1 MPEDQISPI
10 SLTPESVLHGA
21 SPLVLTATLRPVAG
35 LDRFQPAGFP
45 EIGHVIYKAPRKDG
59 RIENVCIVDSPASMA
74 NHLESVC
81 LRGPHDYELAEE
93 LAGVPYLRCVTG
105 SPDSEGKLAESE
117 REVVVTSLTE
127 GHRIA
132 STYFVEGQVFD
143 GAGRLQTK
151 RVKKKEKDKRT
162 GKEQEKEVD
171 TPLHFEDIFVTEAGI
186 ILANSKK
193 AHPPAERWWN
203 VFETIFR
210 FDPNALV
217 HGVLFPQW
225 QIKIAR
231 FLTAHLEAFGAAR
244 VDRSGVKFDR
254 LGKTTSGQPIFAVD
268 DETAT
273 EIRATFILDVAL
285 LRSFGRTEKTSGSD
299 GEKVRGLSEKQKE
312 FIVALALWKIDRLLK
327 TPFRYRS
334 GCHLELVSLK
344 QGERDAKL
352 DVNIGNAIHDAAFRS
367 ENCQEPII
375 TDIYWPRDEL
385 YREAEDDTP
394 AGSPTESNAGNDS
407 GDEDGDGEET

>member
-1 MPEDQISPI
+1 M
-10 SLTPESVLHGA
+10 
-21 SPLVLTATLRPVAG
+21 
-35 LDRFQPAGFP
+35 
-45 EIGHVIYKAPRKDG
+45 
-59 RIENVCIVDSPASMA
+59 ENVCIVDSPASMA

-81 LRGPHDYELAEE
+81 LRGAHDLELDDD
-93 LAGVPYLRCVTG
+93 LAGMPYLRCVTG
-105 SPDSEGKLAESE
+105 DLVDKKLPPEK
-117 REVVVTSLTE
+117 RELVVTSLTE

-132 STYFVEGQVFD
+132 STYFLD
-143 GAGRLQTK
+143 GKSLDA
-151 RVKKKEKDKRT
+151 
-162 GKEQEKEVD
+162 
-171 TPLHFEDIFVTEAGI
+171 EDSVAPETFAKTLESDFGI
-186 ILANSKK
+186 KLPGSKK
-193 AHPPAERWWN
+193 AHPPAEKWWD
-203 VFETIFR
+203 VFKALFKY
-210 FDPNALV
+210 DPNALV
-217 HGVLFPQW
+217 HGVLFPQY

-273 EIRATFILDVAL
+273 EIRATFILDVAI

-352 DVNIGNAIHDAAFRS
+352 DVNIENAIHDAAFRS
-367 ENCQEPII
+367 GDRQEAII
-375 TDIYWPRDEL
+375 TDIYWPHDEL
-385 YREAEDDTP
+385 YREGNGDDKSSS
-394 AGSPTESNAGNDS
+394 AGGGDNGSEND
-407 GDEDGDGEET
+407 DGEEA